1 MSNPV
6 IQATFNGGE
15 FSPFLYARVDLQKY
29 RQGAA
34 LLENFFVDY
43 RGGAS
48 TRQGTRYVLQAWKS
62 DKPVRIIPFQPSFI
76 LGYILEFGDY
86 YVRPF
91 YNGAPILETAVAV
104 TGATQTNPCVITVTN
119 NWSVGDWIYISG
131 VGGMTQL
138 NKQYFRVNARTA
150 TTVTLGDLQGNP
162 VDSTAFPAFS
172 GAGTAARVY
181 TITSPYAAADLALIK
196 FAQNLNSLIICHP
209 NYVPYELVFVSNT
222 NWSFS
227 PINFVASI
235 SAPTGVSVTTS
246 LSSGS
251 VNYAYIVT
259 AVNSSGEESPPSIP
273 GTLNSRQDLRSTS
286 GTNTVTWNVVS
297 GAVSYNVYKA
307 IPTYGGVVASGVQY
321 GYIGTVTGTTLQDS
335 NITPDFSISYPVTR
349 NPFSGSGVSSVTVT
363 NPGAYN
369 SPSTAPTVSFSAPP
383 SGTTAT
389 GICAFTGIGLYNIV
403 GGNGHFSAGQI
414 ITLSYGIRLRVDS
427 VDSGGF
433 ITGISIVDGGYSLG
447 TIPSNPFNIGNG
459 AQISITWGVIAINI
473 INPGSGY
480 SSPPTVTFSSG
491 TAAATAT
498 IGSSS
503 LGNPSVPGFA
513 QQRLWLANQ
522 QLAPQTFNAS
532 QPGNFYNFNISSPIQ
547 ASDAI
552 ESTLSSGILNEIKAM
567 VAQQA
572 GMIILTNNSAW
583 LITGGQPGSAI
594 TPISVIGNPQSWIGS
609 NDVPP
614 IVVNHDIL
622 FVQSKGSAVRNMS
635 YNFYTNVYTG
645 TDISVMSS
653 HLFYGYQILEW
664 ALALEPF
671 KLIWAVR
678 DDGALLTLTF
688 IKEQEFT
695 AWSHH
700 ITQGLFKSIATI
712 VESVGGVY
720 NDVVYVVVQRTLNGS
735 PVQYI
740 ERFVDRTFPS
750 GRISAWS
757 VDSGLQY
764 NSTPTTTFSGAQHLA
779 GMTVTGV
786 ADGEV
791 IEPFVM
797 PASGSF
803 TLPTAASVVT
813 IGLPFTAK
821 LKTLAI
827 DTGDPTIQ
835 GKLKKIPDVTV
846 RCVDTLG
853 IKIGSNFDRLVPMKD
868 FQLGQVSGALSG
880 QDSQVVT
887 DLVTGDGI
895 TVLDPTY
902 TLPGQ
907 YCIQQDK
914 PYPATILGVIP
925 NLVLG
930 DTAR

>member
-62 DKPVRIIPFQPSFI
+62 NKPVRIIPFQPSFV

-86 YVRPF
+86 YMRPF

-104 TGATQTNPCVITVTN
+104 TGATQANPCVITVTN
-119 NWSVGDWIYISG
+119 SWSVGDWIYISG

-162 VDSTAFPAFS
+162 VDSTAFSAFS

-196 FAQNLNSLIICHP
+196 FAQNVNSLIICHP
-209 NYVPYELVFVSNT
+209 NYTPYALNFVSNT

-227 PINFVASI
+227 PISFVAGI
-235 SAPTGVSVTTS
+235 PAPTGVAVTTS
-246 LSSGS
+246 LSAGS

-273 GTLNSRQDLRSTS
+273 GTLNSRQDLRSVA
-286 GTNTVTWNVVS
+286 GTNTVTWAAVS

-307 IPTYGGVVASGVQY
+307 MPTYGGVVASGVQY

-349 NPFSGSGVSSVTVT
+349 NPFGGSGVSSVTVT
-363 NPGAYN
+363 NQGSYNAPG
-369 SPSTAPTVSFSAPP
+369 PTVSFSAPT

-389 GICAFTGIGLYNIV
+389 GICVFTAIGTYDLV
-403 GGNGHFSAGQI
+403 GGSGWAGTVGQVI
-414 ITLSYGIRLRVDS
+414 SLGYGVKIRINSVSGAGAITS
-427 VDSGGF
+427 
-433 ITGISIVDGGYSLG
+433 ISLVDGGYSLG
-447 TIPSNPFNIGNG
+447 AIPDNPFYIGSG
-459 AQISITWGVIAINI
+459 ARVNLNWGVLAVNI

-480 SSPPTVTFSSG
+480 TAPPTVTFSSG

-513 QQRLWLANQ
+513 QQRLWLGNQ
-522 QLAPQTFNAS
+522 QLAPQTFHVS

-552 ESTLSSGILNEIKAM
+552 ESTLSSGVLNEIKAM
-567 VAQQA
+567 IAQQA

-594 TPISVIGNPQSWIGS
+594 TPINVTGNPQSWIGS

-653 HLFYGYQILEW
+653 HLFYGHQIVEW

-688 IKEQEFT
+688 IKEQEFI

-700 ITQGLFKSIATI
+700 TTQGLFKSIAAI
-712 VESVGGVY
+712 VEPVSGVY
-720 NDVVYVVVQRTLNGS
+720 NDAVYVVVQRTLNGS

-740 ERFVDRTFPS
+740 ERFVDRTFPA
-750 GRISAWS
+750 GRVSAWS
-757 VDSGLQY
+757 VDCGLQY

-797 PASGSF
+797 PASGTF
-803 TLPTAASVVT
+803 TLPAAAGVVT

-827 DTGDPTIQ
+827 DIGDPTIQ

-868 FQLGQVSGALSG
+868 FQIGQVSGALSG